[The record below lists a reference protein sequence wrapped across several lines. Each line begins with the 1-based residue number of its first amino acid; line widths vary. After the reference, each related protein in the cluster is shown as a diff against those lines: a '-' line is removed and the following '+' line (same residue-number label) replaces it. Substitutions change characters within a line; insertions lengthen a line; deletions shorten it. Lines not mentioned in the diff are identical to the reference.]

1 MEGEGERE
9 KRKSQ
14 ARETDVGNAR
24 RVEHVVGPHPGS
36 VIFRCRVGSAP
47 EIGDNPL
54 IKAR

>member
-1 MEGEGERE
+1 MEGGGERE
-9 KRKSQ
+9 RD
-14 ARETDVGNAR
+14 ARAKQETDVGNAR

-36 VIFRCRVGSAP
+36 VIFRCRGGSAP